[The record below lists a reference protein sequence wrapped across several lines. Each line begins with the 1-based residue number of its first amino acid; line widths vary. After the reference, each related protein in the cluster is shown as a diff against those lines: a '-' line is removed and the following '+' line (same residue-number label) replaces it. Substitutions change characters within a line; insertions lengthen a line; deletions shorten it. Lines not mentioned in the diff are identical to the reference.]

1 MTRRTRQQ
9 KSSSRTPQIGL
20 LTLVLLVAAAVISQ
34 LTGVDILGTLTGAP
48 TWTPLPPTAIADIPG
63 PATLETLEVQK
74 GFGARKDFWQ
84 VYFNAAPVS
93 SNSADYNNGAEMP
106 LVAAIGQVQATL
118 DIAAF
123 EWNSPAL
130 TEAVIAAH
138 NRGVRVRMVADNEHT
153 IEDSDTTITALVNAG
168 IPIVYDQKSSL
179 MHNKFMILDGSTV
192 WTGSM
197 NYTQNGIYRNN
208 NNMVAL
214 RLRRAAETYTAEF
227 EEMFIN
233 REFSRKTSPVMD
245 AAFTADSTPVQI
257 LFAPEG
263 NIIPVLVET
272 LNAAES
278 SIKFMAF
285 SFTLTELSDVI
296 LQRAEDG
303 VKVEGV
309 FETIGSDTSFSQMTP
324 LRCAGLDIRIDGNPY
339 RLHHKVFIIDD
350 EIVVF
355 GSFNF
360 SSSAA
365 NTNDENI
372 VLIGDADL
380 AAQFVAEFERVQA
393 RAQQPTVNCR

>member
-1 MTRRTRQQ
+1 
-9 KSSSRTPQIGL
+9 
-20 LTLVLLVAAAVISQ
+20 
-34 LTGVDILGTLTGAP
+34 
-48 TWTPLPPTAIADIPG
+48 
-63 PATLETLEVQK
+63 
-74 GFGARKDFWQ
+74 
-84 VYFNAAPVS
+84 
-93 SNSADYNNGAEMP
+93 MP